1 MPKRLVLLGAL
12 FLLITLEG
20 VFAKT
25 PITIKSDRMEVL
37 QSQKIVVF
45 SGNVVA
51 KKADLTIY
59 ADRLLVYY
67 TTKDGK
73 REVKKLVAIGHVK
86 IHKNDWIA
94 RAGKAVYFKIQ
105 EKIVLEDHPQVWQG
119 DNTVKGSRITL
130 YLNEDRYVVE
140 SEPHQKAEAIIFAD

>member
-1 MPKRLVLLGAL
+1 MFGIFFLMIGCGMAL
-12 FLLITLEG
+12 
-20 VFAKT
+20 AKT

-37 QSQKIVVF
+37 QNQKIVVF

-51 KKADLTIY
+51 KKANLTIY

-67 TTKDGK
+67 DAKDGK

-86 IHKNDWIA
+86 IHKDDWIA
-94 RAGKAVYFKIQ
+94 RAGKAVYFKPQ
-105 EKIVLEDHPQVWQG
+105 EKIVLEDDPQVWQG
-119 DNTVKGSRITL
+119 DNTVKGARIIL

-140 SEPHQKAEAIIFAD
+140 SKPNKKAEAVIFTD